1 MGAAP
6 QHRADPSWPQ
16 PHQIPSWIPVRP
28 WGLAVP
34 CATPC
39 PRGSD
44 PLNPSLLLL
53 SPRGAFFLLSKPSE
67 LISSCPRSSPPP
79 PPRRPPNSSPQP
91 RRALGEGAG
100 GQPALWGL
108 VGPPPGL
115 RALLRKLL
123 LERKSEQDKNNPGLA
138 GKHGP
143 GGTVPGQHR
152 DLLLPPGY
160 FQPGG
165 TAGVGTAGT
174 ESRRHEQDLA
184 SPQPRQQHKNLSFGS
199 AAPAPLPTRCGG
211 RRCPCPRRG
220 KKGFS

>member
-1 MGAAP
+1 M
-6 QHRADPSWPQ
+6 
-16 PHQIPSWIPVRP
+16 
-28 WGLAVP
+28 P
-34 CATPC
+34 CTTPC

-67 LISSCPRSSPPP
+67 PISSSTSSSPL
-79 PPRRPPNSSPQP
+79 PQP
-91 RRALGEGAG
+91 CTPPQFVPPAPTIPGGRGWGA
-100 GQPALWGL
+100 ASA
-108 VGPPPGL
+108 VGPLPVPWCLPTPG
-115 RALLRKLL
+115 LLRKLL

-220 KKGFS
+220 KKRV

>member
-16 PHQIPSWIPVRP
+16 PHQIPSRIP
-28 WGLAVP
+28 AVP

-44 PLNPSLLLL
+44 PLNPSPSLL

-115 RALLRKLL
+115 QALLRKLL

-143 GGTVPGQHR
+143 GAVPGAPCPGSTGISSCPGLFPARWHR
-152 DLLLPPGY
+152 WRGDSGDGEDAARAGPGVPP
-160 FQPGG
+160 
-165 TAGVGTAGT
+165 
-174 ESRRHEQDLA
+174 
-184 SPQPRQQHKNLSFGS
+184 
-199 AAPAPLPTRCGG
+199 APAAAQKPLLWLCCSRSSSHALQG

-220 KKGFS
+220 KRV